1 MARGGPP
8 DRTNAAGRLLQPQSS
23 EPFDSPYE
31 RVLGAKFDILA
42 CIYNGTEFLKSQKS
56 APLQITAAMYY
67 AQTEV
72 ADQQLCA
79 SARLL
84 RERLNSNAVD
94 EDMAKRALRAIVF
107 ARKSSAGY
115 KALHKGLQR
124 NEIAVIRATVE
135 AYEEVMAAKG
145 KIELPK
151 DAEWTAFKN
160 SPLNGKI
167 SISFALQ
174 WRYQYN
180 PAADGVRYF

>member
-1 MARGGPP
+1 
-8 DRTNAAGRLLQPQSS
+8 
-23 EPFDSPYE
+23 
-31 RVLGAKFDILA
+31 
-42 CIYNGTEFLKSQKS
+42 
-56 APLQITAAMYY
+56 MYY
-67 AQTEV
+67 ARTEV

-94 EDMAKRALRAIVF
+94 EEMAKRALRAIVF
-107 ARKSSAGY
+107 ARKTSAGY

-124 NEIAVIRATVE
+124 DEIAVIRATVE

-151 DAEWTAFKN
+151 DVEWAAFKT

-180 PAADGVRYF
+180 PAAEGVRYF